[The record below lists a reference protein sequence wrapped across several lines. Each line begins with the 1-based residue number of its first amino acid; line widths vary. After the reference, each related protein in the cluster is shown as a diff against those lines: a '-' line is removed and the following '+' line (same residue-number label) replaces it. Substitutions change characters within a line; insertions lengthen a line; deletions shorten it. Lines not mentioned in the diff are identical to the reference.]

1 MSDRLLPKIRSEI
14 LDVLL
19 KMEQAEIIENAEANK
34 AKLVVARSPQ
44 DANRVNALI
53 PADVV
58 NGLHVFAGR
67 IDLIL

>member
-1 MSDRLLPKIRSEI
+1 M
-14 LDVLL
+14 LL